1 MNSNDP
7 HPDSFRKLIHDLNQI
22 VFLVRGHC
30 DLAQMPGLEPE
41 KLQEHLKSI
50 QECLEDFER
59 ISKAL
64 KQKQLELA
72 PEE

>member
-1 MNSNDP
+1 MEDQPLAQN
-7 HPDSFRKLIHDLNQI
+7 SFRKIIHDLNQV

-30 DLAQMPGLEPE
+30 DLAQVRDISPE
-41 KLQEHLKSI
+41 KVKDHLKQI
-50 QECLEDFER
+50 ENCLADFEKLAN
-59 ISKAL
+59 SL

>member
-1 MNSNDP
+1 MSSTEP
-7 HPDSFRKLIHDLNQI
+7 HPDSFRKLIHDLNQV

-30 DLAQMPGLEPE
+30 DLAQRPNLEPD
-41 KLQEHLKSI
+41 KLKEHLASI
-50 QECLEDFER
+50 QECLEEFEG
-59 ISKAL
+59 IAQAL

>member
-1 MNSNDP
+1 MDNQQP
-7 HPDSFRKLIHDLNQI
+7 AQDSFRTIIHDLNQV

-30 DLAQMPGLEPE
+30 ELAQLPDVSHE
-41 KLQEHLKSI
+41 KVKDHLKQI
-50 QECLEDFER
+50 EDCLEDFE
-59 ISKAL
+59 KLANAL